1 MIPIFSIDLI
11 NNKCVRLT
19 KGDYTRS
26 EIYNNDPIK
35 QAILFEK
42 KGCKKIHIID
52 LDAAIKNSSENKKTI
67 QKIRE
72 KISIEIQLGG
82 GIRNHEQIKYWFKLG
97 INNLIV
103 SSMAVTNKDLLE
115 NTINEFPNKILIGID
130 DKDNIVMTSGWLK
143 NSQLSPLNIIDYYEN
158 TKIKGFVYTDIN
170 RDGTLK
176 GLNIDK
182 IKKFIN
188 RTNHNV
194 IIGGGVKNIIDIKKI
209 ISINNKNID
218 GVIIGKAF
226 YSGLIKIE
234 EIQKVILNA

>member
-82 GIRNHEQIKYWFKLG
+82 GIRNLEQIKYWFKLG